1 MSKVKHWKERVNWKV
16 IALFPLVPLLIGAA
30 VAPKSRPDRSQS
42 VHSSDE
48 AG

>member
-1 MSKVKHWKERVNWKV
+1 MVGRFEHMKQGDLPGPETVFMCHDR
-16 IALFPLVPLLIGAA
+16 
-30 VAPKSRPDRSQS
+30 APKSRPIRSQS